1 VTLPRVGISMGD
13 PSGIGPEVLAAA
25 LDNPEVVRAL
35 VPIIFG
41 DGPSLERFP
50 TLGHLKRLAPGEL
63 GEASGPALVMMTS
76 LADKDRRPGK
86 PSRAGGKA
94 QLAYVRALV
103 DAAKA
108 GTVDALCTAPV
119 SKEQILRSGTR
130 FFGHT
135 ELLAE
140 AFGCEVLMLMDGPR
154 VRVALATNHLPLRDV
169 PKALSVTRLTAQL
182 QLLSAAL
189 KPSFGRPPRLAVTGL
204 NPHAGE
210 GGLLGDEEVRT
221 IAPAVARARRRGVDC
236 TGPLPADGLFA
247 HPEKM
252 PFDAVL
258 VMYHDQGLVV
268 AKALDFDRTV
278 NVTLGLPLPRTSPD
292 HGVAYALAG
301 TGQASATPMVSALL
315 KAAALAA
322 PRRSQKA
329 STRARPSKTA

>member
-1 VTLPRVGISMGD
+1 
-13 PSGIGPEVLAAA
+13 
-25 LDNPEVVRAL
+25 
-35 VPIIFG
+35 
-41 DGPSLERFP
+41 
-50 TLGHLKRLAPGEL
+50 
-63 GEASGPALVMMTS
+63 
-76 LADKDRRPGK
+76 
-86 PSRAGGKA
+86 
-94 QLAYVRALV
+94 
-103 DAAKA
+103 
-108 GTVDALCTAPV
+108 
-119 SKEQILRSGTR
+119 
-130 FFGHT
+130 
-135 ELLAE
+135 
-140 AFGCEVLMLMDGPR
+140 

-169 PKALSVTRLTAQL
+169 PKALSVPRLTAQL

-189 KPSFGRPPRLAVTGL
+189 KPSMGRHPRLAVTGL

-247 HPEKM
+247 HPERM

-301 TGQASATPMVSALL
+301 TGQASALPMVSALL
-315 KAAALAA
+315 KAAELAA
-322 PRRSQKA
+322 PRRVQKA
-329 STRARPSKTA
+329 RPAQTA